1 MSECERRLF
10 LHNGGSGEIGE
21 TGLRPEG
28 QPLLLHKLRCRG
40 ALEQGTTGAAR
51 SEQVAGEQ
59 TRQQDDRDAAA
70 NKHAALAFWQ
80 LAALVSISNTA
91 NAPCLN

>member
-1 MSECERRLF
+1 M
-10 LHNGGSGEIGE
+10 HNGGSGEIGE

-40 ALEQGTTGAAR
+40 ALEQGTSGAAR

-59 TRQQDDRDAAA
+59 TRQQHDRDVAA
-70 NKHAALAFWQ
+70 NKHAALGFWQ
-80 LAALVSISNTA
+80 LAALVSTSNTLKLPA
-91 NAPCLN
+91 